1 MNGSLL
7 SVNPCQKQIPFTE
20 STSCHQIYV
29 TMISYIY
36 IYDILKMGRHSE
48 SLRAGKSWD
57 RIPVVAT
64 FSTSV
69 QTGPGV
75 KWPVCGVDHLTPM

>member
-1 MNGSLL
+1 
-7 SVNPCQKQIPFTE
+7 
-20 STSCHQIYV
+20 
-29 TMISYIY
+29 
-36 IYDILKMGRHSE
+36 MGRHSE

-64 FSTSV
+64 FSTPI

-75 KWPVCGVDHLTPM
+75 KRPVCGVDHLTPHVAPMLKKEYSYLYSLSVPSCNRIG